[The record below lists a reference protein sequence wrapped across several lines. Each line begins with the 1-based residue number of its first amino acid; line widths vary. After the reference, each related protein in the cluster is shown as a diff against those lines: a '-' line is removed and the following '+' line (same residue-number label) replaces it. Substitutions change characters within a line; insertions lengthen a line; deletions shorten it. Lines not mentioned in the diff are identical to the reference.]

1 MAIARLS
8 CRMRWPS
15 NLIRIEDR
23 NNMKIKTAASI
34 LSMPRRAKIILYGV
48 GTVLIGFAAL
58 SIYWSRT
65 PDTFWVNEFVEDD
78 RIVVG
83 YSSTDTLYS

>member
-1 MAIARLS
+1 
-8 CRMRWPS
+8 
-15 NLIRIEDR
+15 
-23 NNMKIKTAASI
+23 MKNITAASI

-48 GTVLIGFAAL
+48 GVVLIAFAAL

-65 PDTFWVNEFVEDD
+65 PDTFWVNEFVEDN

-83 YSSTDTLYS
+83 YSSTVTMIRVADTLLD